1 MWNVPVTVDGLAR
14 EVNYPSICP
23 LSPEKGKAFCKKHCE
38 DACKGNIPTG
48 LREFLRHCGI
58 TGTGTYHWHC
68 LHNNLMCTAQ
78 AISFSYYRLIYF
90 TDLFFKMYQ

>member
-58 TGTGTYHWHC
+58 KGTGNHGHGFR
-68 LHNNLMCTAQ
+68 NLMCTAQ
-78 AISFSYYRLIYF
+78 AISLSYYRLIYF
-90 TDLFFKMYQ
+90 YITDSFLKMFQ